1 MIFQHQNLSVLLTR
15 NALTTLHVYKKNVK
29 IHAMPIH
36 VAKMPN
42 VRLKIIEPYV
52 SVFQDLSE
60 ILIHFVKNVRL
71 ILYQSFEKFVIKLE

>member
-1 MIFQHQNLSVLLTR
+1 MIFQHQNLSALLTR

-29 IHAMPIH
+29 IQAMPIH

-52 SVFQDLSE
+52 SVFQGSLA

-71 ILYQSFEKFVIKLE
+71 ILAYVFNR